1 MPRAILMDLEPGT
14 MDSVRSGQFGQI
26 FRPDNFIFG
35 QACSR
40 GNPADR
46 SLALFELFRC
56 SPQETQPAKP
66 VSLVFNYQRGLCHA

>member
-35 QACSR
+35 QACLR
-40 GNPADR
+40 VNPADR
-46 SLALFELFRC
+46 SFALFELFRC
-56 SPQETQPAKP
+56 SP
-66 VSLVFNYQRGLCHA
+66 H